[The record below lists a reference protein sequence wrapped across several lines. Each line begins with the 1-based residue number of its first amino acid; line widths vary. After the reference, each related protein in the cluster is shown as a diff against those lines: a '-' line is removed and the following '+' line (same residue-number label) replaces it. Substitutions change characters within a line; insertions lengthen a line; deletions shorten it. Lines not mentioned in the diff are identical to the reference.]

1 MPHILTIFQ
10 IKWSSLAIRDKAEQ
24 QIYFPY
30 LCLLQNVIQQYD
42 YVDSECFMIEFEI
55 EKAVKLISVLL
66 LSKSDFSI
74 IIDAFVPT
82 ANDSP
87 SPVTITSINDGVV
100 VICVIA

>member
-10 IKWSSLAIRDKAEQ
+10 IKLSFLAIRDKAEQ

-42 YVDSECFMIEFEI
+42 YVGTECFMIEFEI

-66 LSKSDFSI
+66 LSKKLSNFFNNNGCTRAKS
-74 IIDAFVPT
+74 
-82 ANDSP
+82 
-87 SPVTITSINDGVV
+87 
-100 VICVIA
+100 